1 MDASNIREVEP
12 GLFCGGQPSEAELGS
27 LMAQGVRSLINL
39 RPPGE
44 FDGFDEARAAAAL
57 GLAYTQIGIT
67 GSADLTREKI
77 GEFCSVFTAARAA
90 GPVLVYCRSGNRVG
104 AAIAL
109 ALAWMH
115 QCCPDEALA
124 RGRRAGMTGLE
135 EAVKTLLGDD
145 RT

>member
-1 MDASNIREVEP
+1 MDASNIQHVEAD
-12 GLFCGGQPSEAELGS
+12 LYCGGQPSEIELAA
-27 LMAQGVRSLINL
+27 LAAAGVRTAINL

-44 FDGFDEARAAAAL
+44 FDGYPEARVVADL
-57 GLAYTQIGIT
+57 GMRYRQIGIS
-67 GSADLTREKI
+67 GSSDLTRDKI
-77 GEFCSVFTAARAA
+77 AEFCEALTAARAI

-109 ALAWMH
+109 VEAWMH

-135 EAVKTLLGDD
+135 EAVKQILQQAP
-145 RT
+145 